1 MSYTLIIYILAAVMA
16 TDFCNHTLKP
26 TTWPRH
32 LTVILVAITWPV
44 FAVLSACRVASY
56 HLKNAVK

>member
-26 TTWPRH
+26 TTWAGH

-44 FAVLSACRVASY
+44 FAVMSVYRIASY